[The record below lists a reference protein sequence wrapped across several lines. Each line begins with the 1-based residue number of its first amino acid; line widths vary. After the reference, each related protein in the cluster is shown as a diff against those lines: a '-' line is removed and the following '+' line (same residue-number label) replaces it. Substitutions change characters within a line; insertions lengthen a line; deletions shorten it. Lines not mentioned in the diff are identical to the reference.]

1 MTVKDVSKVAR
12 TPCKPIRYRIA
23 VHRFDREG
31 KRQSINPTENDSF
44 RRDGNVGKGGKVVRY
59 ETLLNCARREGREGG
74 RAITIEW
81 SISPGRTRSV
91 KQDC

>member
-1 MTVKDVSKVAR
+1 MKDVSKVAR

-74 RAITIEW
+74 PLPLNGQFPLGG
-81 SISPGRTRSV
+81 PGRSSRTAE
-91 KQDC
+91 